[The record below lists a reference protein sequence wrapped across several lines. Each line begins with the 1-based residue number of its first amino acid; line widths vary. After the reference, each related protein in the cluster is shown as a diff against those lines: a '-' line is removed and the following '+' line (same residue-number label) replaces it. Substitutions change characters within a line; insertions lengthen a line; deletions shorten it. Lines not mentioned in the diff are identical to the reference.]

1 MTFIQRAGI
10 LIFVVAL
17 LNTAIPCQG
26 QVLSGTGWGETFAE
40 AKKEALGDLC
50 TTIQVQVNSRFTEV
64 QSQTGDDASGKVESI
79 LKLTANLPILG
90 ADFKEIRDDNGIRA
104 TAFLNAAKSG
114 PLYAARL
121 REIKEAIT
129 KTLAAVKKAATH
141 ADQHRLL
148 TNVLPLCE
156 EYSHLAP
163 VARTLGVKP
172 IEKLPISRNTLF
184 ERIIALEKNADSIDF
199 AAQLITKELPSHLT
213 GIYVY
218 PPMLRESNEVTPFA
232 AVVRECI
239 AKQLKTVDSPDRA
252 DYLFT
257 GRYEKSSQAIDLAY
271 TLYKIEGSAVSGTVV
286 RLAPEA
292 FSDYTT
298 DPKSFNLDKLL
309 QNGLAVSNDFRVSLR
324 TNLGKENLLFKEG
337 QKVKLFVKSNRPAHF
352 YLAGHID
359 KGRVQRCSYLLNLMP
374 KAQGKRRFIRF
385 INGDDVNK
393 WISLGKFKAAQP
405 FGMENLQIIAST
417 EDLIDNLPHVVRYD
431 PETKLYL
438 IADDPEK
445 GVAKTRAL
453 IPEEDE
459 TSVAEAVLTFTTM
472 ARMGKSPE

>member
-17 LNTAIPCQG
+17 LNTAIPCHS

-50 TTIQVQVNSRFTEV
+50 TTIQVEVNSQITNV
-64 QSQTGDDASGKVESI
+64 QSQTGDDAFGKVESI
-79 LKLTANLPILG
+79 LKLTSNLPILG
-90 ADFKEIRDDNGIRA
+90 ADFKETRDDNGIWA

-121 REIKEAIT
+121 RDIKEEVEN
-129 KTLAAVKKAATH
+129 TLAAVKRAATH

-148 TNVLPLCE
+148 TTALPLCE
-156 EYSHLAP
+156 EYSRLAP
-163 VARTLGVKP
+163 VARTLDVGP
-172 IEKLPISRNTLF
+172 IDKLPVSQSTLF

-199 AAQLITKELPSHLT
+199 AAQLITKELSSDLT

-239 AKQLKTVDSPDRA
+239 AKRLKTVDSPDRA
-252 DYLFT
+252 DYFFT
-257 GRYEKSSQAIDLAY
+257 GRYEKSSQTIDLAY
-271 TLYKIEGSAVSGTVV
+271 TLYKIEGSAVSSAVV

-298 DPKSFNLDKLL
+298 APKSLSLDKLL
-309 QNGLAVSNDFRVSLR
+309 QNGLAISNDFRVSLR

-337 QKVKLFVKSNRPAHF
+337 QKVKLFVKSNRPAYF

-359 KGRVQRCSYLLNLMP
+359 KGQAQRRSYLLNLMP
-374 KAQGKRRFIRF
+374 KAQGKRRFIGY

-393 WISLGKFKAAQP
+393 WISLGKFKAARP
-405 FGMENLQIIAST
+405 FGMENLQVIAST

-431 PETKLYL
+431 LETKLYL

-445 GVAKTRAL
+445 GVAKIRAL

-459 TSVAEAVLTFTTM
+459 TTSTEAVLTFTTM
-472 ARMGKSPE
+472 ADMGKKP